1 MFSKIKT
8 CKLPITTLLLA
19 ILFSVSLNAQKK
31 TEKKLVLKNQLDS
44 LSYALGA
51 LIGADLKEGGFKQIN
66 YSIMNLSM
74 QKALNGDSLIM
85 KKEDASMI
93 LQAIAMAEMKK
104 KAEENQKVVNLFMDK
119 NKMEPGVMVTE
130 SGLQYKIITTG
141 TGSKPTAEQKVK
153 VHYTGKFIDGKIFD
167 SSVERGEPVVFGV
180 SEVIKG
186 WTEALQLMPVGSKW
200 TLYVPPMLGYGE
212 QGNQRIPGNS
222 ILIFDVELLGIE

>member
-1 MFSKIKT
+1 MFLKIKT
-8 CKLPITTLLLA
+8 CKLPITAFLLA
-19 ILFSVSLNAQKK
+19 ILFSLSLSAQKK
-31 TEKKLVLKNQLDS
+31 PEKKLVLKNQLDS

-104 KAEENQKVVNLFMDK
+104 KAEENEKVVNLFMDK

-200 TLYVPPMLGYGE
+200 TLYVPPMLGYGD

-222 ILIFDVELLGIE
+222 ILIFEVELLGIE

>member
-8 CKLPITTLLLA
+8 CKLPITAFLLA
-19 ILFSVSLNAQKK
+19 CLFSVSLSAQKK
-31 TEKKLVLKNQLDS
+31 PEKKLVLKNQLDS

-104 KAEENQKVVNLFMDK
+104 KAEENEKVVNLFMDK

-200 TLYVPPMLGYGE
+200 TLYVPPMLGYGD

-222 ILIFDVELLGIE
+222 ILIFEVELLGIE

>member
-1 MFSKIKT
+1 MFLKIKT
-8 CKLPITTLLLA
+8 CKLPITAFLLA
-19 ILFSVSLNAQKK
+19 ILFSLSLSAQKK
-31 TEKKLVLKNQLDS
+31 PEKKLVLKNQLDS

-104 KAEENQKVVNLFMDK
+104 KAEENEKVVNLFMDK